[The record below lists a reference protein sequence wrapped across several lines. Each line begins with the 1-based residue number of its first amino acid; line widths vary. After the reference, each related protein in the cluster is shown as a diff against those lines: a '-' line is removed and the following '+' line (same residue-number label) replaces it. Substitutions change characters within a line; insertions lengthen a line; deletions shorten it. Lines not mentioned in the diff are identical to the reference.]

1 MSEELSRLLREHLNS
16 HPAAQL
22 RDAVKFI
29 YQNEFG
35 GGHLITDPS
44 AAFARLE
51 AELAACAPSD
61 EPLFEPL
68 GNGLARLNLYPAS
81 KLLSASTIFKMFEYS
96 SRKHFGSMESFEEK
110 LSVLESAEDG
120 GFLRQYMAAGCPA
133 LSHSEEYRAAYIPHY
148 RVISAVF
155 VNFFD
160 IFSAIDR
167 LSSSRLPMILGIDGM
182 CASGKSTLARLVGE
196 IYDANVFHADDFFLP
211 PDMRTEERFAEAG
224 GNMHRERLLEEVLI
238 PLSGDRAVTFRP
250 FYCGSQRLL
259 PPVSYPKK
267 AINIVEGSYSLHPDL
282 RSFYTLTAVLKT
294 DSRTQLAR
302 IKERDPHLT
311 DMFTS
316 RWIPMENRYFDTFGI
331 FQKADMVF
339 ET

>member
-1 MSEELSRLLREHLNS
+1 MSEELSRLLREHLKS

-35 GGHLITDPS
+35 GGHLITDPA

-61 EPLFEPL
+61 EPLWEPL
-68 GNGLARLNLYPAS
+68 GNGLARLNLYPAA
-81 KLLSASTIFKMFEYS
+81 KRLSAATIFKMFEYS
-96 SRKHFGSMESFEEK
+96 SRKHFGSAESFEKK
-110 LSVLESAEDG
+110 LSLLDGVDDG
-120 GFLRQYMAAGCPA
+120 GFLAQYRDEGCPS
-133 LSHSEEYRAAYIPHY
+133 LSHSEEYRSAHVPHY
-148 RVISAVF
+148 RVISEVF
-155 VNFFD
+155 VRFFD
-160 IFSAIDR
+160 IFAAIDC
-167 LSSSRLPMILGIDGM
+167 LLADRLPITLGIDGM
-182 CASGKSTLARLVGE
+182 CASGKSTLAKLLGE

-211 PDMRTEERFAEAG
+211 PDMRTEERFGEVG

-238 PLSGDRAVTFRP
+238 PLSENRAVTFRP
-250 FYCGSQRLL
+250 FYCGSQILL
-259 PPVSYPKK
+259 PPVSYPEK

-294 DSRTQLAR
+294 DSGTQLAR

-311 DMFTS
+311 DMFTA

-331 FQKADMVF
+331 FQNADMVF